1 MKAVW
6 EKMAPESSAS
16 NCRAQKKQK
25 SVANGFLPLIWTPYL
40 PSSIFLFFFFV
51 KLTPSSLFDLS
62 RKHSVRS
69 SEITSTSDAGAGII
83 AVLQRL

>member
-16 NCRAQKKQK
+16 NCRAQKKTK
-25 SVANGFLPLIWTPYL
+25 KCGKCIFASNLDSIPSIIYL
-40 PSSIFLFFFFV
+40 SFCFV